1 MRYRIS
7 TLRDDPRLRRH
18 FRRLHAVA
26 WPRFLRDDALN
37 AVWSRLYS
45 DFPDHQ
51 IALVDGT
58 GRVAAVGNTI
68 PFIWDGTPRGLP
80 DRLVDV
86 VALGLDARER
96 GRPANALS
104 ALAAI
109 VDPRRRG
116 TGLSAR
122 IVRAMARSAARHGLR
137 ALVAPVRPSLKG
149 RYPLTPM
156 ARYAAWTR
164 PDGSLFDPWLRVHRA
179 LGARVLR
186 ITPRGNTVRATV
198 AEWEAWT
205 GLAFPESGRYVVP
218 GAFGPIAVDRARGR
232 VRYEEA
238 NVWMRHPVPSPRRDR
253 RRGPTP
259 RVRRTAPSA
268 RR

>member
-1 MRYRIS
+1 IVEARPGPSTARRSVIGRPLSHEPSPLAVRPAAPILAGGPPSMHYRIS

-104 ALAAI
+104 ALAAT

-164 PDGSLFDPWLRVHRA
+164 P
-179 LGARVLR
+179 
-186 ITPRGNTVRATV
+186 
-198 AEWEAWT
+198 
-205 GLAFPESGRYVVP
+205 
-218 GAFGPIAVDRARGR
+218 
-232 VRYEEA
+232 
-238 NVWMRHPVPSPRRDR
+238 
-253 RRGPTP
+253 
-259 RVRRTAPSA
+259 
-268 RR
+268 